1 MNESDQTI
9 AANLLLLEAER
20 QIEQLAKE
28 VLKLEAENQRLKRVI
43 EDISKS
49 FTTRL

>member
-1 MNESDQTI
+1 MNESDETV

-28 VLKLEAENQRLKRVI
+28 VLKLEAENQRLKQAIR
-43 EDISKS
+43 DISESLTKN
-49 FTTRL
+49 